1 MATTTS
7 APATAAQQERIGE
20 LYDSRVVPEEKK
32 RDPATMSKRS
42 AKRWITLLEAYPLKE
57 ETVAGI
63 GGRSAQPAK
72 PRTRRAKTTPATDE
86 PKRQRGKAQPKPA
99 TNGGTTDKARAKAAA
114 KAPAAKVERKPID
127 GKLAQRAVT
136 MRAKLDDRGRPTSW
150 AKVGYALKLVP
161 EDAPKSQA
169 GDAARR
175 AYRQVK
181 GENAPTGPSDY

>member
-1 MATTTS
+1 MATTTTS
-7 APATAAQQERIGE
+7 APATAAQVERIAG
-20 LYDSRVVPEEKK
+20 LYESRAVPEGKQ
-32 RDPATMSKRS
+32 RDPATMSERS

-57 ETVAGI
+57 ETVQGV

-72 PRTRRAKTTPATDE
+72 
-86 PKRQRGKAQPKPA
+86 RGKAQPKPA
-99 TNGGTTDKARAKAAA
+99 TNGGTTDKKRQAQAA

>member
-1 MATTTS
+1 MSTTTTAQPKPK
-7 APATAAQQERIGE
+7 APTAKVRREI
-20 LYDSRVVPEEKK
+20 V
-32 RDPATMSKRS
+32 
-42 AKRWITLLEAYPLKE
+42 AKRADGVTLAELRKQYPALTSE
-57 ETVAGI
+57 QIRDVLAAAEQPASAQGYSGSGETVGERQPEPQPKRTRAK
-63 GGRSAQPAK
+63 AQPA
-72 PRTRRAKTTPATDE
+72 E
-86 PKRQRGKAQPKPA
+86 PKPA
-99 TNGGTTDKARAKAAA
+99 TNGGTTDKKRQVQAA
-114 KAPAAKVERKPID
+114 KAPAAKVERKAID

-161 EDAPKSQA
+161 EGAPKSQA